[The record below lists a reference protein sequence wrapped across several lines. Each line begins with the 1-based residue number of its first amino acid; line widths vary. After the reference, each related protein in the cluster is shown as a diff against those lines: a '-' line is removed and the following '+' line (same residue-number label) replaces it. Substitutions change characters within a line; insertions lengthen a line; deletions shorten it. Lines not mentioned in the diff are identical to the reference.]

1 MHDLATAGR
10 LGSHPSRPMDD
21 VGASAFSVFYV
32 SIFFYLFSFFLN
44 KEKAKKEFGGCVV
57 ARADVPI

>member
-1 MHDLATAGR
+1 
-10 LGSHPSRPMDD
+10 MDD
-21 VGASAFSVFYV
+21 MGAGAFSVFYV
-32 SIFFYLFSFFLN
+32 SIFFYLFTFFLN